1 MFRYF
6 VVCIQLDLTIY
17 SKISMNVTRTMV
29 VAVIVALTPKE
40 ALNVYVE
47 VAMNLIVMMDV
58 LVQVYIVCT
67 CIHCSYYIYPN

>member
-1 MFRYF
+1 M
-6 VVCIQLDLTIY
+6 Y

-67 CIHCSYYIYPN
+67 CVVTIFYPN

>member
-1 MFRYF
+1 MFRYY
-6 VVCIQLDLTIY
+6 VVCIQLHLTIY
-17 SKISMNVTRTMV
+17 SKISMNATRTMV
-29 VAVIVALTPKE
+29 VAVMIALTLRE

-67 CIHCSYYIYPN
+67 CVVMIF